1 VGTPSRTP
9 ITQSPQAIP
18 RTSQLSQSM
27 IISCSLV
34 GRVVPDTADVRS
46 TLRQFFTTEC
56 RSDDRNGGWEG
67 QTRASLPS
75 RTADGTE

>member
-1 VGTPSRTP
+1 MGAPDGTSEPSDPVVCGVGAPNRTP

-46 TLRQFFTTEC
+46 DLRQFFATEC
-56 RSDDRNGGWEG
+56 PIG
-67 QTRASLPS
+67 
-75 RTADGTE
+75 